1 MFTKISNMKDHKD
14 FYNNWCYEIDK
25 TYNRTLRF
33 FDDIYNLKYQLDE
46 ELSFIYVEKLIDY
59 YSYLKRLDL
68 AYNVS
73 IKEQTD
79 QQRKNNYDVIQDE
92 VDKLLIKYIELINFI
107 LAVKDLE
114 GYREFGLPEE
124 VLCFDKYI

>member
-68 AYNVS
+68 VYNVGK
-73 IKEQTD
+73 KEQTD